1 MAPAV
6 SGACR
11 RRALALRRPSDEP
24 PEGAADEAAAV
35 RGARVAVGSEKQG
48 RRLGRGGARRGAA
61 GRGGEC
67 GWGSAGRGGADGEGL
82 SLRQHLLFKL
92 LL

>member
-48 RRLGRGGARRGAA
+48 RRLGRGGK
-61 GRGGEC
+61 
-67 GWGSAGRGGADGEGL
+67 GWGVWVGLSGAGRGGADGEGL